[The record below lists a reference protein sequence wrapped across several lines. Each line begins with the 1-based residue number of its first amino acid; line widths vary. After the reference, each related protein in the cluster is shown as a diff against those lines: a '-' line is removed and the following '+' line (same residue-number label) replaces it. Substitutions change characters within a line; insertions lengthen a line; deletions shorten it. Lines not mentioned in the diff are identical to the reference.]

1 MDQWV
6 IKPSLDASKKS
17 KIPRKPVVMRPAT
30 ETIPAIMKDSLYAGQ
45 HFKYFTCSCFSS
57 LNSRP
62 HPVSY
67 GFPGSQ
73 SSLVSHGECSTC
85 PMHQVPGGRGF
96 WCSPWGPSM
105 VLMPVAVRAKLKKA
119 QLCKVRTEANT
130 SIHSKG
136 VTPWSRRPF
145 RNVRLC
151 SEVGMSSPPHPPPP
165 HTSTSTAISDNL
177 NLIAYYNVRN
187 GTYFTFNG
195 LKKKFKYYTKSQ
207 SGEWIIL

>member
-1 MDQWV
+1 MLGNILSTSPVPAFPPWILALTLLAMGFLV
-6 IKPSLDASKKS
+6 LRVPWCLTENVLHAPRIRCLGGEGSDA
-17 KIPRKPVVMRPAT
+17 
-30 ETIPAIMKDSLYAGQ
+30 L
-45 HFKYFTCSCFSS
+45 
-57 LNSRP
+57 
-62 HPVSY
+62 
-67 GFPGSQ
+67 
-73 SSLVSHGECSTC
+73 
-85 PMHQVPGGRGF
+85 RGVL
-96 WCSPWGPSM
+96 SM

-151 SEVGMSSPPHPPPP
+151 SEVGMSSPPHPLPP

>member
-1 MDQWV
+1 MLGN
-6 IKPSLDASKKS
+6 ILSTS
-17 KIPRKPVVMRPAT
+17 PVPAFPPWILALT
-30 ETIPAIMKDSLYAGQ
+30 LLAM
-45 HFKYFTCSCFSS
+45 
-57 LNSRP
+57 
-62 HPVSY
+62 
-67 GFPGSQ
+67 GFPVLRVLTENVLHAPRIRCLGGEGSDA
-73 SSLVSHGECSTC
+73 L
-85 PMHQVPGGRGF
+85 RGVL
-96 WCSPWGPSM
+96 SM

-136 VTPWSRRPF
+136 VTPWSRSPF
-145 RNVRLC
+145 GNVRLC

-195 LKKKFKYYTKSQ
+195 LKKKKKNLKYYTKSQ